1 MEVLKSVGIVTAFK
15 GFLIFLLYG
24 FITTAII
31 AGLYGLE
38 ADLPKSVLATL
49 EGPISIYTFGWLSV
63 VGLFLLAI
71 VTKFGKRE
79 CDFNINRPKM
89 IFWVA
94 LPICEA
100 AVALGI
106 VIGGTLLGVAI
117 CSHILMAASLTST
130 KLYPQFYALAAFM
143 FLITYPVAY
152 FTIALIDTKKTV
164 FLWLNISALVYASFI
179 AATFYFTLP
188 VKDASI
194 AGLQAVIL
202 ILVYVL
208 FSCSRPVITNQA
220 SGTSKSDSPS

>member
-1 MEVLKSVGIVTAFK
+1 MEVLKSVGIIAAFK

-24 FITTAII
+24 FFTTAVI
-31 AGLYGLE
+31 AGVYGLE
-38 ADLPKSVLATL
+38 SDLPKSVMATL
-49 EGPISIYTFGWLSV
+49 EGPISIYTFGWLSI
-63 VGLFLLAI
+63 VGLILLAI
-71 VTKFGKRE
+71 VTKCGKKE
-79 CDFNINRPKM
+79 CDFNINRPKR

-94 LPICEA
+94 LPICESA
-100 AVALGI
+100 IALGI

-164 FLWLNISALVYASFI
+164 FFWLNFSAVVYAAFI

-188 VKDASI
+188 VKYASI
-194 AGLQAVIL
+194 AGLQAVI
-202 ILVYVL
+202 IIAGYA
-208 FSCSRPVITNQA
+208 FFARYRPVITNQA
-220 SGTSKSDSPS
+220 SGTPQSGAPS